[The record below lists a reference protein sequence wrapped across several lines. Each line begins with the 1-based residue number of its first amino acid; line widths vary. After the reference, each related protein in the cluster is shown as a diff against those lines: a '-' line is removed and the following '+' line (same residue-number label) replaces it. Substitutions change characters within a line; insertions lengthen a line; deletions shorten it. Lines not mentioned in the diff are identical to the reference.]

1 MKTLEA
7 RVPGDLY
14 SEIKERVRLKLYPN
28 ESQVVV
34 KGLKKVFA
42 EESREYLRSL
52 VKGLGITENEM
63 LKEARKIRG

>member
-1 MKTLEA
+1 METLEA

-14 SEIKERVRLKLYPN
+14 SEIKERVRLKLYSN

-52 VKGLGITENEM
+52 VKGLGVDEGEM
-63 LKEARKIRG
+63 LNEAKRIRG

>member
-1 MKTLEA
+1 MRTLEA

-14 SEIKERVRLKLYPN
+14 SEIKERVRLKLYSS

-42 EESREYLRSL
+42 EESREYLRGL
-52 VKGLGITENEM
+52 VKGLGVSETEM
-63 LKEARKIRG
+63 LNEARKIRG